1 MDRWINRS
9 VLYLCARRVLAE
21 EVIAFPISRWSDRP
35 GDKPAPAV
43 GADISQDRLDA
54 SRAKRAFVGANARIE
69 GRRRQRSVAVFA
81 GRPEL
86 QHRYSAALAPEP
98 PISFGTSFIFGN
110 PSLIRSLVS

>member
-1 MDRWINRS
+1 MDRWINGS
-9 VLYLCARRVLAE
+9 VLYLCARRVPAE
-21 EVIAFPISRWSDRP
+21 EVIALPISRWSDRP
-35 GDKPAPAV
+35 GDKPASAV
-43 GADISQDRLDA
+43 GADIAQDSLDA
-54 SRAKRAFVGANARIE
+54 SGAKRAFVAANTCIK

-86 QHRYSAALAPEP
+86 QHRYSTALAPEP